1 MTITISDLFGTDLLS
16 IILAIFI
23 AAMLA
28 IVIGCIVMLR
38 SQ

>member
-16 IILAIFI
+16 AILAIFI

-28 IVIGCIVMLR
+28 IVIGCIVWSR

>member
-16 IILAIFI
+16 AILAIFI

-28 IVIGCIVMLR
+28 IVIGCIVLLR
-38 SQ
+38 SH